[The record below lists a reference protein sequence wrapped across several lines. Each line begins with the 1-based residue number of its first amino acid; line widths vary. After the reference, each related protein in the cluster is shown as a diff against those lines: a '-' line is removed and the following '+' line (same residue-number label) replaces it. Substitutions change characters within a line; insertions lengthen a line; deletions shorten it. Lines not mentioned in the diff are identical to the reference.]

1 MAPACRSSGA
11 EIARAATTSSSPFL
25 RALALPAFALA
36 SLAAPV
42 PARAMHLAD
51 GILPLR
57 WAALWSGIAAVAVAV
72 ALVRLRQRTAEDRR
86 VRPLVALVAALVF
99 VLSCMPIP
107 VPFVGTCSHPCG
119 TGLAALI
126 VGPWLTVLVAVAALA
141 LQALFLAH
149 GGFTTLGAD
158 VVSMG
163 IAGAFAG
170 WAAFH
175 ALRRVGAPLGAAAF
189 AAGLLSDWATYAVT
203 SLELAAALHG
213 ARPFG
218 ATALTIFAAF
228 LPTQIPLG
236 ILEGVLAAGAV
247 RFLLRRRPDLLARS
261 GLAPSE
267 AA

>member
-1 MAPACRSSGA
+1 MPPACRLSGA
-11 EIARAATTSSSPFL
+11 EIARAAPISSTRL
-25 RALALPAFALA
+25 ALAALALIALA
-36 SLAAPV
+36 V
-42 PARAMHLAD
+42 PRPAHAMHLAD
-51 GILPLR
+51 GILPLG
-57 WAALWSGIAAVAVAV
+57 WAALWSVVAAAGVAVG
-72 ALVRLRQRTAEDRR
+72 LVRLRQRVSDDRR

-107 VPFVGTCSHPCG
+107 VPLVGTCSHPCG
-119 TGLAALI
+119 TGIAALL
-126 VGPWLTVLVAVAALA
+126 VGPWLTILVTVAALL

-170 WAAFH
+170 WGAFH
-175 ALRRVGAPLGAAAF
+175 ALRRAGAPLGAAAF

-218 ATALTIFAAF
+218 VTAVTIFAAF
-228 LPTQIPLG
+228 LPTQIPIG
-236 ILEGVLAAGAV
+236 IVEGLLAAGALG
-247 RFLLRRRPDLLARS
+247 FLQRRRPDLLVRA
-261 GLAPSE
+261 GLA
-267 AA
+267 AAGEPA

>member
-1 MAPACRSSGA
+1 MPPACRSSGA
-11 EIARAATTSSSPFL
+11 EIARAAPTSFP

-36 SLAAPV
+36 LLAAPR

-51 GILPLR
+51 GILPLG
-57 WAALWSGIAAVAVAV
+57 WAALWSGVAAVAVAI
-72 ALVRLRQRTAEDRR
+72 ALVRLRRRTADDRR

-107 VPFVGTCSHPCG
+107 VPVVGTCSHPCG

-126 VGPWLTVLVAVAALA
+126 VGPWLTVLVTLAALA

-163 IAGAFAG
+163 IAGGFVG

-175 ALRRVGAPLGAAAF
+175 ALRRAGAPLGTAAF
-189 AAGLLSDWATYAVT
+189 VAGLLSDWATYAVT
-203 SLELAAALHG
+203 SLELATALHG
-213 ARPFG
+213 ARPIG
-218 ATALTIFAAF
+218 ATAVTIFAAF

-236 ILEGVLAAGAV
+236 ILEGFLAAGAV
-247 RFLLRRRPDLLARS
+247 RFLLRRRPDLLVRTGIAS
-261 GLAPSE
+261 SE
-267 AA
+267 EPA

>member
-1 MAPACRSSGA
+1 MPQGCRPAGA
-11 EIARAATTSSSPFL
+11 EIARRDPIIRNL
-25 RALALPAFALA
+25 ILLGVALAVWPA
-36 SLAAPV
+36 

-57 WAALWSGIAAVAVAV
+57 WAALWSGVAAVAVAI
-72 ALVRLRQRTAEDRR
+72 ALVRLRRRTADDRR

-107 VPFVGTCSHPCG
+107 VPVVGTCSHPCG

-126 VGPWLTVLVAVAALA
+126 VGPWLTVLVALA

-163 IAGAFAG
+163 IAGAFVG

-175 ALRRVGAPLGAAAF
+175 GLRRAGAPLGTAAF

-203 SLELAAALHG
+203 SLELATALHG
-213 ARPFG
+213 ARPIG
-218 ATALTIFAAF
+218 ATAVTIFAAF

-236 ILEGVLAAGAV
+236 ILEGFLAAGAV
-247 RFLLRRRPDLLARS
+247 RFLLRRRPDLLVRA
-261 GLAPSE
+261 GLAVEEP
-267 AA
+267 A